1 MLGNGFLDLAM
12 AVPMRAVTRVASV
25 SFIVLDW
32 KGWRFGV
39 VFVRKRVGKTWGL
52 LGLVGAGEKLK
63 LLCVCVGERRKAEG
77 FLLESVVY
85 MGVGWLSVRVA
96 WGERPCLGA

>member
-1 MLGNGFLDLAM
+1 M
-12 AVPMRAVTRVASV
+12 
-25 SFIVLDW
+25 
-32 KGWRFGV
+32 
-39 VFVRKRVGKTWGL
+39 FVRKRVGKTWGL

-63 LLCVCVGERRKAEG
+63 FLCVRERRKAEG